1 MLYIIDTAN
10 IEKISYCVSTFP
22 IAGVTTNPTII
33 SREKA
38 DFFALIKGIRDI
50 IGKERMF
57 HIQLTGDTAD
67 KMLREAE
74 ILRGVVGDNL
84 YVKIPISEEGLKATM
99 ALHKDGYHVTETAI
113 FTQQQALMAAMA
125 GADFVA
131 PYVNRLDNIVSDGVN
146 VVAEI
151 VELFTRYRLSS
162 RVLAASFK
170 TAEQV
175 HKISMVG
182 GHAVT
187 VSPEILS
194 TLIYHPLTMYAVD
207 DFKADWESVYG
218 KATICDMADPQKS
231 GTEGE

>member
-1 MLYIIDTAN
+1 MLYIVDTAN
-10 IEKISYCVSTFP
+10 VEKIRHCIEFFP

-33 SREKA
+33 SKEHTDFLGLIREIKA
-38 DFFALIKGIRDI
+38 I
-50 IGKERMF
+50 IGSDRMF
-57 HIQLTGDTAD
+57 HIQVTGDTAD
-67 KMLREAE
+67 KMMKEAE
-74 ILRGVVGDNL
+74 ALRSIVGDDL
-84 YVKIPISEEGLKATM
+84 YVKITVSEEGLKATM
-99 ALHKDGYHVTETAI
+99 ALHAAGYHVTETAI

-131 PYVNRLDNIVSDGVN
+131 PYVNRLDNIISDGVN

-151 VELFTRYRLSS
+151 VELFTQYKLST

-175 HKISMVG
+175 HKISLVG

-187 VSPEILS
+187 VNPDILE
-194 TLIYHPLTMYAVD
+194 TLVYHPLTMYAID

-218 KATICDMADPQKS
+218 KKNILDMIK
-231 GTEGE
+231 G